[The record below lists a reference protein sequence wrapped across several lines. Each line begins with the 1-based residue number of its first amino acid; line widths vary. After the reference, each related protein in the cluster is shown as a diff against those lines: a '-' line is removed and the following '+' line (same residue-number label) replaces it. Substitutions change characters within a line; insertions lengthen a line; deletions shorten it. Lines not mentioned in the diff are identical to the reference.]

1 MEEKR
6 LKSKNNENVQKN
18 NRQTK
23 LKISKKVENQKNCDR
38 DKTQTVKKSSGKTK
52 ELTVLQKNEKSQ
64 RKNLSSGKAN
74 SFLTKIAVRIVTIV
88 LLAMFFLIAGTIA
101 IKKITKVNYEAKFTV
116 VNQQLLFCQELI
128 TMKFQYSDIVS
139 LKKSMGLSKSYS
151 IVKYN
156 GIIRVG
162 IEDLSQT
169 DVKITKDGK
178 EVRIKLPPV
187 SILGNEI
194 TKQEVFD
201 EKQSIFVPIT
211 TQEIFEEIENAKI
224 QMQEDMIAEGLIE
237 EAQKYTEKII
247 SIMTIFHVFPH
258 FNSPQPNLNLR
269 KRIKDIQ

>member
-23 LKISKKVENQKNCDR
+23 PKISKKVENQKNCDR
-38 DKTQTVKKSSGKTK
+38 EKTQTVKKSSGKTK

-88 LLAMFFLIAGTIA
+88 LLAVIFMFVGTIA
-101 IKKITKVNYEAKFTV
+101 IKKITKVNYESKFTL
-116 VNQQLLFCQELI
+116 VNQQLSYCQELI

-139 LKKSMGLSKSYS
+139 LKKSMGFSKSYS
-151 IVKYN
+151 IVKYS

-162 IEDLSQT
+162 IENLLAADAR
-169 DVKITKDGK
+169 ITKDGK

-187 SILGNEI
+187 TILGNEI

-211 TQEIFEEIENAKI
+211 TQEIFEEIENEKI
-224 QMQEDMIAEGLIE
+224 QMEQDMIAEGMIE
-237 EAQKYTEKII
+237 EAKKYTEKVIEQFLHSAGFEKVKI
-247 SIMTIFHVFPH
+247 E
-258 FNSPQPNLNLR
+258 
-269 KRIKDIQ
+269 

>member
-23 LKISKKVENQKNCDR
+23 PKNSKKVENQKNCDR
-38 DKTQTVKKSSGKTK
+38 EKTQTVKKSSGKTK

-74 SFLTKIAVRIVTIV
+74 SFLTKIVVRIVTIV

-101 IKKITKVNYEAKFTV
+101 IKKITNVNYESKFTI

-211 TQEIFEEIENAKI
+211 TQEIFEEIENARI

-247 SIMTIFHVFPH
+247 EQFLYSSGFEKVKVEYDHP
-258 FNSPQPNLNLR
+258 
-269 KRIKDIQ
+269 

>member
-6 LKSKNNENVQKN
+6 LKSKNNEKVQKKN
-18 NRQTK
+18 HQTNAK
-23 LKISKKVENQKNCDR
+23 ALGKIPNQKKD
-38 DKTQTVKKSSGKTK
+38 DAKKAQTVKKSSEKTNQ
-52 ELTVLQKNEKSQ
+52 TSVLQKKIKKSQ
-64 RKNLSSGKAN
+64 KKVSGNGKAN
-74 SFLTKIAVRIVTIV
+74 TFLTKIAVRAVTIV
-88 LLAMFFLIAGTIA
+88 LLAVIFVSAGIIAF
-101 IKKITKVNYEAKFTV
+101 KKIMQVNYESKFAV
-116 VNQQLLFCQELI
+116 VSQQLSYCQELV
-128 TMKFQYSDIVS
+128 TMKYQYSDIIT

-178 EVRIKLPPV
+178 EVRIKLSPV
-187 SILGNEI
+187 SVLGNEI

-224 QMQEDMIAEGLIE
+224 QMQEDLIAEGIIE
-237 EAQKYTEKII
+237 EVQEYTKKVIEQFLYSSGFEK
-247 SIMTIFHVFPH
+247 V
-258 FNSPQPNLNLR
+258 
-269 KRIKDIQ
+269 KVE

>member
-1 MEEKR
+1 MEEK
-6 LKSKNNENVQKN
+6 KMKQKN
-18 NRQTK
+18 TENAQIK
-23 LKISKKVENQKNCDR
+23 NPQLKPKNSGKIQNQKKND
-38 DKTQTVKKSSGKTK
+38 VEKTK
-52 ELTVLQKNEKSQ
+52 TKKQ
-64 RKNLSSGKAN
+64 RDRN
-74 SFLTKIAVRIVTIV
+74 SNPFLTKLAVRIVTIV
-88 LLAMFFLIAGTIA
+88 LLTVIFHFVGIIA
-101 IKKITKVNYEAKFTV
+101 IKKITKVNYESKFAV
-116 VNQQLLFCQELI
+116 VNQQLSYCQELI

-139 LKKSMGLSKSYS
+139 LKKSMGFSKSYS

-187 SILGNEI
+187 SVLGNEI

-224 QMQEDMIAEGLIE
+224 QMEQDMIAEGMIE
-237 EAQKYTEKII
+237 EAKKYTEKVIDQFLHSAGFEKVKI
-247 SIMTIFHVFPH
+247 E
-258 FNSPQPNLNLR
+258 
-269 KRIKDIQ
+269 

>member
-1 MEEKR
+1 MEEK
-6 LKSKNNENVQKN
+6 LQKQKVNIDEQKN
-18 NRQTK
+18 NQKESKTTK
-23 LKISKKVENQKNCDR
+23 KIRKPNSPKMEIKQSKK
-38 DKTQTVKKSSGKTK
+38 KSEKTK
-52 ELTVLQKNEKSQ
+52 ESAIIQKDERLQKGKFCN
-64 RKNLSSGKAN
+64 KNNRNKN
-74 SFLTKIAVRIVTIV
+74 PFLTKLAVRIVTIV
-88 LLAMFFLIAGTIA
+88 LLAVIFMFVGTIA
-101 IKKITKVNYEAKFTV
+101 VKKITKVNYESKFTL
-116 VNQQLLFCQELI
+116 VNQQLSYCQELI

-139 LKKSMGLSKSYS
+139 LKKSMGFSKSYS

-224 QMQEDMIAEGLIE
+224 QMEQDMIAEGLIE
-237 EAQKYTEKII
+237 EAKKYTEKII
-247 SIMTIFHVFPH
+247 EQFLYSSGFEKVKVEYDHP
-258 FNSPQPNLNLR
+258 
-269 KRIKDIQ
+269 